1 MSDGNLNG
9 KVVRAGFWPAC
20 SNCAHCPQCQAGMP
34 RHPAFPCQWWQW
46 GHESVHF
53 GDGTVLVLRP
63 WMGTGV
69 TDQPYMACPDYQVA
83 RSTLLEVQERHR
95 RYLELERERAGV
107 EARLEGYEQRGTYN
121 GHVVGL
127 YDRLEEIEKEQI
139 ALTMTEV

>member
-1 MSDGNLNG
+1 MADGNLDG

-20 SNCAHCPQCQAGMP
+20 SNCAHCPQCRAGDP
-34 RHPAFPCQWWQW
+34 RHPAFPHRWHW
-46 GHESVHF
+46 GHETVHF
-53 GDGTVLVLRP
+53 EDGTVLVLRS
-63 WMGTGV
+63 WVGTVAIG
-69 TDQPYMACPDYQVA
+69 QPHTACPDYQVA

-107 EARLEGYEQRGTYN
+107 EARLEGYEQRGMYN